1 MNAPPHVFA
10 LSEKLRGEKHGPV
23 RRLSGFKKTH
33 RVPDAH
39 FSAADAFVRRAGHG
53 EVKGQA
59 EAIHEGIRS
68 AFGHRRKDIGYACAD
83 GKASIRTPD
92 FDVSLAI
99 AQDAKDP
106 GKYLLVTEISGFRR
120 PAVVDEDGFSRVFS
134 PYCDTVEIEFSR
146 SLNLEEKI
154 DDIEAL
160 PALRK
165 YLVYEADSSS
175 FTLALPRPEILIRA
189 TADRIAFSL
198 LRRGNVKTLMGH
210 TREALAALTGSGV
223 DMLGP

>member
-1 MNAPPHVFA
+1 MKAHPHVFA

-23 RRLSGFKKTH
+23 RCLSGFKKTH

-39 FSAADAFVRRAGHG
+39 FSAADAFVRRAGHE

-59 EAIHEGIRS
+59 EAIHEGIR
-68 AFGHRRKDIGYACAD
+68 ATFGHRRKDIAYACAD

-92 FDVSLAI
+92 FDVNLAI

-106 GKYLLVTEISGFRR
+106 AKYLLVTEISGFRR
-120 PAVVDEDGFSRVFS
+120 PAVVDEDGFSQVFS
-134 PYCDTVEIEFSR
+134 LYCDTVEIEFSR

-154 DDIEAL
+154 DEIEAL

-165 YLVYEADSSS
+165 FLKYEADSSS
-175 FTLALPRPEILIRA
+175 FTLALPSPEIIICA
-189 TADRIAFSL
+189 TADRMAFSL
-198 LRRGNVKTLMGH
+198 PRRGTVKTLMSH
-210 TREALAALTGSGV
+210 TRDALAALTGSGV
-223 DMLGP
+223 DMLLA